1 MALLPRVAVMA
12 AAAGGVLL
20 GGVVV
25 AIGVLRR
32 AKPLHPRGGVVRAHL
47 HLHSRPAELGLALGV
62 PGRREAQ
69 VRFSRAIGL
78 PQSLPDVQGLAMRVH
93 DPDGPIDVLLAST
106 GRGPLSRFVLTMRR
120 RAEDGAFTSLMPY
133 KGPHGPV
140 LLGAEP
146 SQDPR
151 IYVLEWATPRGPWR
165 TFATLECEQLPSGA
179 DDAPI
184 RFRPLANAPRG
195 LTAYEWTA
203 QLRRYG
209 YRWAAAVSPALPR
222 SATRKSESWPNG
234 RTSQVDSSTSGA
246 RPEAPASA
254 RNSSNG

>member
-1 MALLPRVAVMA
+1 MALLPRLAVV
-12 AAAGGVLL
+12 AAAGAGVVL
-20 GGVVV
+20 GGITVV
-25 AIGVLRR
+25 IGVLRG
-32 AKPLHPRGGVVRAHL
+32 AKPLHPRGSVVRAHL
-47 HLHSRPAELGLALGV
+47 HLHSRPPELGMALGV
-62 PGRREAQ
+62 PGHREAQ

-78 PQSLPDVQGLAMRVH
+78 PESLPDIQGLAMRVH

-106 GRGPLSRFVLTMRR
+106 GRGPLSRYVLTMRR
-120 RAEDGAFTSLMPY
+120 RPEDGAFTSVMPY
-133 KGPHGPV
+133 KGPRGPV

-146 SQDPR
+146 SHDPR
-151 IYVLEWATPRGPWR
+151 IYVLEWATPQGPWR
-165 TFATLECEQLPSGA
+165 TFATLECEQLPSAA

-195 LTAYEWTA
+195 LAAYEWTA

-222 SATRKSESWPNG
+222 SATRKSEVWPNG
-234 RTSQVDSSTSGA
+234 RTSHAESSTSGS

-254 RNSSNG
+254 RNSSKS

>member
-1 MALLPRVAVMA
+1 MAFLPRLAVV
-12 AAAGGVLL
+12 AAAGAGVIL
-20 GGVVV
+20 GGVAV
-25 AIGVLRR
+25 AIGVVRR
-32 AKPLHPRGGVVRAHL
+32 AKPLHPRGAVVRAHL
-47 HLHSRPAELGLALGV
+47 HLHSRPPELGMALGV

-78 PQSLPDVQGLAMRVH
+78 PENLPDIQGLALRVD

-120 RAEDGAFTSLMPY
+120 RPQDGAFTSLLPY

-146 SQDPR
+146 SHDPR

-165 TFATLECEQLPSGA
+165 TFATLECERVPHDA

-195 LTAYEWTA
+195 LGAYEWTA
-203 QLRRYG
+203 QLRRYA

-222 SATRKSESWPNG
+222 SATRKSESWPNDL
-234 RTSQVDSSTSGA
+234 RSHAESSTSGA
-246 RPEAPASA
+246 SPTAPASA
-254 RNSSNG
+254 RKSSNE